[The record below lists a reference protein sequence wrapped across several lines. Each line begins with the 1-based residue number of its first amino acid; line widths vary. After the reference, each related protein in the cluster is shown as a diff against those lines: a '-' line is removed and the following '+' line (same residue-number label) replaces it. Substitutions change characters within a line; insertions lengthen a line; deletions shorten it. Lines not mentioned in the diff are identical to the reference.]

1 MRNYLIILLLA
12 ILTDMHS
19 QTLPRF
25 SLLRYNDD
33 FSYLATEKHEGLY
46 YKTKY
51 IPVIQNRENYLS
63 TGGEIRY
70 QYINTINEKW
80 GDDSNGSDGYFMARY
95 LAHLHLHTKYIRLF
109 FQLQSSFAYSKIDVS
124 PVDENPL
131 DVHQLF
137 ADVVFMQQQD
147 SELFFRFGRQ
157 EILFGSQRL
166 VSVREGPNSRIAFDG
181 GSMIYNAE
189 NSNNQLFYVH
199 PVANRPEVFD
209 DSFNADAKLWGN
221 YLALKNVPFLQNI
234 DLYYLGLY
242 KKQAAFNDASGK
254 EVRHST
260 GIRIWKNK
268 GSWQY
273 DFEAVAQFGK
283 MEDKTISAWTLSSNT
298 SYKFSNIKF
307 RPVAGLKTEIISGD
321 RHADDNKLETFN
333 PLYPRGAYFG
343 LVALIGPSNLFDIHP
358 SLEININK
366 RITVG
371 IDYDFFWRWS
381 TNDGIYAPNVQL
393 LYDGQGLNEKFI
405 GTQLAADISFDV
417 NAFLSLTAEGAWFN
431 SGPFIKEAGTGK
443 DYYYGAFT
451 AQFKF

>member
-33 FSYLATEKHEGLY
+33 FSYLATEKHESFY
-46 YKTKY
+46 YKMKY
-51 IPVIQNRENYLS
+51 IPVTQNRENYLS

-80 GDDSNGSDGYFMARY
+80 GDDSNGSDGYVMARY
-95 LAHLHLHTKYIRLF
+95 LAHLHLRTKYIRLF

-131 DVHQLF
+131 DIHQLF
-137 ADVVFMQQQD
+137 ADVVFMKQQD

-181 GSMIYNAE
+181 GLMIYNAE
-189 NSNNQLFYVH
+189 NSNNQLLYVH

-209 DSFNADAKLWGN
+209 DRFNTDAKLWGN
-221 YLALKNVPFLQNI
+221 YLVLKNVSFLQNI

-298 SYKFSNIKF
+298 SYRFSNIKF
-307 RPVAGLKTEIISGD
+307 SPVAGLKTEIISGD

-343 LVALIGPSNLFDIHP
+343 LVALIGPSNLFDVHP
-358 SLEININK
+358 SVKITVSE
-366 RITVG
+366 RITAG
-371 IDYDFFWRWS
+371 MDYDLFWRWS

-393 LYDGQGLNEKFI
+393 LYDGQGLSEKFI
-405 GTQLAADISFDV
+405 GTQLAADINFDV
-417 NAFLSLTAEGAWFN
+417 NAFLSLTVEGAWFN

-451 AQFKF
+451 AQLRF

>member
-1 MRNYLIILLLA
+1 MKITAIILFLLIITGVQA
-12 ILTDMHS
+12 QKTPVFHS
-19 QTLPRF
+19 
-25 SLLRYNDD
+25 LRYNDD
-33 FSYLATEKHEGLY
+33 FGYLVTDSTSSF
-46 YKTKY
+46 YKKIKY
-51 IPVIQNRENYLS
+51 LPLGNNTNNYIS
-63 TGGEIRY
+63 SGGEIRF

-80 GDDSNGSDGYFMARY
+80 GDDSTGNDGYLMTRY

-137 ADVVFMQQQD
+137 ADVVFMQQQN
-147 SELFFRFGRQ
+147 SEVFFRFGRQ

-166 VSVREGPNSRIAFDG
+166 VSVREGPNSRLAFDG
-181 GSMIYNAE
+181 GTITYTSANTT
-189 NSNNQLFYVH
+189 NCLFYTH

-209 DSFNADAKLWGN
+209 DRFNTDAKLWGN
-221 YLALKNVPFLQNI
+221 YLVLKNIPFLQNI

-298 SYKFSNIKF
+298 SYRFSNIKF
-307 RPVAGLKTEIISGD
+307 SPVAGLKTEIISGD

-366 RITVG
+366 RITAG

-393 LYDGQGLNEKFI
+393 LYDGQGLSEKFI
-405 GTQLAADISFDV
+405 GTQLAADINFDV
-417 NAFLSLTAEGAWFN
+417 NAFLSLTVEGAWFN

-451 AQFKF
+451 AQLRF